1 MPLPIG
7 TVLHGKFKIVQVLGE
22 GGMGTVYKVV
32 QEGPQAG
39 MSTAVNQ
46 GVRKGSPG
54 IAPYECAV
62 KELLITSEEERSV
75 AVERF
80 KKEIDILRGL
90 NHPHIARFYDS
101 FQERGND
108 YFVMEFVPGS
118 SLEKKLEEN
127 KGPLPEDQVI
137 KWAMQVCEALSY
149 IHTQNPPIVLRDLK
163 PGNIMV
169 MPNGEVKLIDFGIAR
184 RVDPNKKTNT
194 ENLGTISYASPEHLG
209 SITARGYQRSSKSP
223 KVLIQTGP
231 RSDIYS
237 LGATIYHL
245 LTNYE
250 PDPIMTPLQGSILA
264 KNPRL
269 RVVQRGNVTE
279 CPIEQVIIKAMQY
292 YPEQRFKDA
301 EEMRRALQACLT
313 SNGAT
318 TIQTSAQSP
327 NATIIVQPVGVIC
340 PRCGYQNRP
349 GAKFCKQDGQPLSA
363 RATNVPPQAPIRSR
377 PASVNNANG
386 MRQAPATL
394 PNAIPV
400 ISANRVIELICPKCG
415 THNRPEA
422 RFCKHDGQPLLQGAT
437 TVPPQ
442 QRMQTASRASI
453 QAKLVPQPALARSVP
468 PPPPPPIRARP
479 ISPAV
484 APAPSQV
491 DHSRMGRE
499 AMKNQNYAEAV
510 EQFKQ
515 ALAAG
520 VSYDVL
526 FDLGRAYRQYG
537 LSFKDTNEKLFTENL
552 TRAAERLEEA
562 TAAKADSLEAYF
574 QLGMCYRDLK
584 LYPQAMAAFQKAQ
597 RAAPQDLGIYYQMG
611 MLAMEQGY
619 IQEAQAYFLDGLKIN
634 PEYPP
639 LVIALGRLYIAMK
652 KYKMAVSTLLPVTK
666 RDPTQYEAWFE
677 LGRAHMKLKEWK
689 RALNAFEQALQQNPD
704 TPVAIQLAMATCY
717 LNANKKVEARQ
728 KVQEVLQQDPNNTEA
743 IRLQKQL

>member
-1 MPLPIG
+1 MPLSIG
-7 TVLHGKFKIVQVLGE
+7 TVLNGKFKIVQVLGE

-39 MSTAVNQ
+39 IATTLNQ
-46 GVRKGSPG
+46 GVRQGSPA

-62 KELLITSEEERSV
+62 KELLITSEEERSL

-101 FQERGND
+101 FQERGNY

-137 KWAMQVCEALSY
+137 IWAMQVCKALSY

-163 PGNIMV
+163 PGNV
-169 MPNGEVKLIDFGIAR
+169 MITPNGEVKLIDFGIAR

-237 LGATIYHL
+237 LGATIYHV

-264 KNPRL
+264 KNPHL

-292 YPEQRFKDA
+292 YPEQRFSDA
-301 EEMRRALQACLT
+301 EEMRRALWTCL
-313 SNGAT
+313 SGNGAAT
-318 TIQTSAQSP
+318 LQPSAQSP
-327 NATIIVQPVGVIC
+327 HATLIVRPVGIIC

-349 GAKFCKQDGQPLSA
+349 GAKFCKQDGLPLSA
-363 RATNVPPQAPIRSR
+363 GATSVPPQAPIRAR
-377 PASVNNANG
+377 PVPVSNANG
-386 MRQAPATL
+386 IRQAPATL

-400 ISANRVIELICPKCG
+400 VSANRVTELICPTCG
-415 THNRPEA
+415 TRNRPEA
-422 RFCKHDGQPLLQGAT
+422 KFCKHDGQPLLQGASA
-437 TVPPQ
+437 VPPQ
-442 QRMQTASRASI
+442 PRMQTLSRASL
-453 QAKLVPQPALARSVP
+453 QAKAVPQPTLVRSVP

-479 ISPAV
+479 ISPSGAS
-484 APAPSQV
+484 APMVV
-491 DHSRMGRE
+491 DHNRLGRE

-520 VSYDVL
+520 ASYDVL

-537 LSFKDTNEKLFTENL
+537 LSFKDTNEKLFVDNL
-552 TRAAERLEEA
+552 KFAAERLEEA
-562 TAAKADSLEAYF
+562 TKSKADSLEAYF

-597 RAAPQDLGIYYQMG
+597 RVAPQDLAIYYQMG
-611 MLAMEQGY
+611 MVAQEQGY
-619 IQEAQAYFLDGLKIN
+619 MQEAQAYFLDGLQIN

-639 LVIALGRLYIAMK
+639 LVIALGRLYVAMK
-652 KYKMAVSTLLPVTK
+652 KYKMAVSTLLPVTQ
-666 RDPTQYEAWFE
+666 RDPTQWEAWFE
-677 LGRAHMKLKEWK
+677 LGRAHMKLKAWK
-689 RALNAFEQALQQNPD
+689 PALSALEQALQQNLD
-704 TPVAIQLAMATCY
+704 TPPAIPLAMAQCY
-717 LNANKKVEARQ
+717 LNLNKKIEARQ
-728 KVQEVLQQDPNNTEA
+728 KVQEVLQRDPNNAEA